1 VSTSGS
7 TDFSTTRNQIIHDAL
22 LLLNVIAAQEAAEP
36 HQLAFCGRFLDMMVK
51 QWAPKMMVW
60 PTKDV
65 TVTLVPGTESYAIG
79 NSLTIDEPRPLKI
92 VSARRQDTS
101 GNEVPVD
108 VVSREEYMALPTK
121 STQAPANMVYYD
133 RQRTSGT
140 IYVWPTGD
148 TSNTTLILTVKR
160 ALEDLD
166 SEGDEPDFPPEGLMA
181 LVYNLAVLVGP
192 AFGGIPQDIAAI
204 AGQLKQEL
212 LEDDTE
218 NTAVYFIP
226 RFQ

>member
-7 TDFSTTRNQIIHDAL
+7 TDFSTTRNQIIYDAL
-22 LLLNVIAAQEAAEP
+22 LLLNVIAAQETVDP
-36 HQLAFCGRFLDMMVK
+36 YQLSFCGRFLDMMVK

-65 TVTLVPGTESYAIG
+65 TVTLTPGTESYAVG
-79 NSLTIDEPRPLKI
+79 DGLTIDEPRPVQL
-92 VSARRQDTS
+92 VSARRQDSS
-101 GNEVPVD
+101 GNEVAID
-108 VVSREEYMALPTK
+108 VVSREEYMAVPTK

-133 RQRTSGT
+133 RRRTNGT

-148 TSNTTLILTVKR
+148 TSNTTIILTIKR

-166 SEGDEPDFPPEGLMA
+166 SEGDEPDFPQEALMA

-192 AFGGIPQDIAAI
+192 AFGGVPQDVAAI
-204 AGQLKQEL
+204 AGKLKQEL
-212 LEDDTE
+212 LEDDTD
-218 NTAVYFIP
+218 NAAVYFIP
-226 RFQ
+226 RFN

>member
-7 TDFSTTRNQIIHDAL
+7 TDFSTTRIQIIYDAL
-22 LLLNVIAAQEAAEP
+22 LLLNVIAAQETAQP
-36 HQLAFCGRFLDMMVK
+36 HQLLFCGRFLDMMVK
-51 QWAPKMMVW
+51 QWAPKMMIW

-65 TVTLVPGTESYAIG
+65 IVTLTPGTASYTIG
-79 NSLTIDEPRPLKI
+79 DGLTVDEPRPLQV
-92 VSARRQDTS
+92 VSARRRDS
-101 GNEVPVD
+101 SNNEIPID
-108 VVSREEYMALPTK
+108 VVSREEYMAIPTK
-121 STQAPANMVYYD
+121 STQSPANMVYYD

-140 IYVWPTGD
+140 LHFWPTGD
-148 TSNTTLILTVKR
+148 TSSTTAIVTVKR

-166 SEGDEPDFPPEGLMA
+166 SEGDEPDFPQEALMA
-181 LVYNLAVLVGP
+181 LIYNLAVLVGP
-192 AFGGIPQDIAAI
+192 AFGGVPQDIAAI